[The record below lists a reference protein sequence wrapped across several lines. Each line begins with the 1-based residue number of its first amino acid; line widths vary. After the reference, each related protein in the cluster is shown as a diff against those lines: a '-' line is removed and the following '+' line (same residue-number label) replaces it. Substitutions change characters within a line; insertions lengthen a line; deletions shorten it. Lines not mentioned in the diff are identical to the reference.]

1 MRRVIVLYQGKNEG
15 IKFRIYAA
23 FIIFIW
29 SVVSTT
35 WLKLLQNYLNR
46 KNSNSTKES
55 NNEIFIK
62 EVMQTWWKM
71 RQHSKD

>member
-1 MRRVIVLYQGKNEG
+1 MRHVIVLYQGKNKG

-23 FIIFIW
+23 FTIFIW
-29 SVVSTT
+29 SVVSTMR
-35 WLKLLQNYLNR
+35 LKLLQNYLNR

-62 EVMQTWWKM
+62 AVMQI
-71 RQHSKD
+71 